1 MKSML
6 LILLSCS
13 VSAVVSALLCILI
26 GPKLIRRYSKPLS
39 LIAVGFLIT
48 LAVTHIIPEA
58 MEESDPHKIGMVILF
73 SMLFLTFVEMFF
85 FSGNK
90 GKVDCCGHSHLLANG
105 SFGILFG
112 SSLHNFC
119 DGMVIASAYLTNP
132 ALGFAVTVAV
142 LSHEIAHELG
152 DYAIM
157 LDLGMSN
164 KRAIS

>member
-1 MKSML
+1 ML

-73 SMLFLTFVEMFF
+73 SMLFLYTFVFF
-85 FSGNK
+85 PPYESIIPAHMLFYRS
-90 GKVDCCGHSHLLANG
+90 
-105 SFGILFG
+105 SF
-112 SSLHNFC
+112 
-119 DGMVIASAYLTNP
+119 
-132 ALGFAVTVAV
+132 
-142 LSHEIAHELG
+142 
-152 DYAIM
+152 
-157 LDLGMSN
+157 
-164 KRAIS
+164 R

>member
-1 MKSML
+1 M
-6 LILLSCS
+6 
-13 VSAVVSALLCILI
+13 
-26 GPKLIRRYSKPLS
+26 
-39 LIAVGFLIT
+39 GFLIT

-90 GKVDCCGHSHLLANG
+90 GKVDCCGHSHSLANG

-157 LDLGMSN
+157 LDLGAGKTTWTKSFGKALILLRRGLWRTFQCSRN
-164 KRAIS
+164 TACLL

>member
-1 MKSML
+1 ML

-73 SMLFLTFVEMFF
+73 AILFLTFVEMFF
-85 FSGNK
+85 LSANK
-90 GKVDCCGHSHLLANG
+90 GKVDCCGHSHSMTNG

-119 DGMVIASAYLTNP
+119 DGLVIASAYLTNP

-142 LSHEIAHELG
+142 LSH
-152 DYAIM
+152 
-157 LDLGMSN
+157 
-164 KRAIS
+164 